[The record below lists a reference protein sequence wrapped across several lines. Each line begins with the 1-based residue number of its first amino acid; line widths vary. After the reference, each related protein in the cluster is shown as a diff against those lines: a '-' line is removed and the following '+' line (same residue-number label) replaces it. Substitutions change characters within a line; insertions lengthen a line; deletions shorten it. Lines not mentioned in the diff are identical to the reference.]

1 METVEKYGKDAIKI
15 TRTDEQIISVIDL
28 QNELSVIDTQLLEL
42 NTIKKELENKIKI
55 VEAK

>member
-28 QNELSVIDTQLLEL
+28 QNELGVIDTQLLEL
-42 NTIKKELENKIKI
+42 NTRKKELENKIKL

>member
-28 QNELSVIDTQLLEL
+28 QNELGVIDTQLLEL
-42 NTIKKELENKIKI
+42 NTRKKELENKIKI

>member
-28 QNELSVIDTQLLEL
+28 QNELSVIDAQLLEL